1 MNNNI
6 FIPKKINVGFQER
19 EDTYTGKL
27 SYIIYFDEKGKL
39 RKEAS
44 WNNWR
49 NKNIDNIIFENV
61 PTEGFVINKHVGG
74 YSSGWN
80 HRNSYIRIYDPR
92 DFEFEISVENLLYIL
107 ENCTSEKGKGLI
119 GQFIYGWDGKD
130 LVLISC
136 NSPDYKEIK
145 EYNQI
150 VHENK
155 SIKAKDLIIGATY
168 KTKNNE
174 ELIYMGKFD
183 EYNYTGESEG
193 KKFWFYNREASYT
206 KFETMKTIPKNK
218 FIHIVNSDCCN
229 DYAGLFNELECYY
242 HYSPIDESRDEYKY
256 YELDYFKEVMNEVL
270 SKNYWWSGLRVYCDL
285 GDNILTVVTIERKD
299 KNSKDLLKATKK
311 LIKIEKHK
319 TSWSFNEYER
329 EVKYDELI
337 METKSLEELFKK
349 LKPQYKNIY
358 LKNGKLKGGKEN
370 NEQY

>member
-1 MNNNI
+1 MKSNI

-44 WNNWR
+44 WNSWR
-49 NKNIDNIIFENV
+49 NENIDNIIFNNV

-92 DFEFEISVENLLYIL
+92 DFEFEINVENLLYIL

-130 LVLISC
+130 LVLIPC
-136 NSPDYKEIK
+136 DSPDYKEIK

-150 VHENK
+150 IHENK

-168 KTKNNE
+168 KTKNNRD
-174 ELIYMGKFD
+174 LVYMGKFD
-183 EYNYTGESEG
+183 YYGYYEKNEG
-193 KKFWFYNREASYT
+193 KRFWFYDREYSYPF
-206 KFETMKTIPKNK
+206 FETMKTIPKNK
-218 FIHIVNSDCCN
+218 FIHVLDSNCCN
-229 DYAGLFNELECYY
+229 DYADLFNKLECY
-242 HYSPIDESRDEYKY
+242 HCYSPVDHSRNEYKY
-256 YELDYFKEVMNEVL
+256 YGLDYFKKVLNEML
-270 SKNYWWSGLRVYCDL
+270 SRNYWWSSLEVYCDL
-285 GDNILTVVTIERKD
+285 GDNKLTLVTIERKNRNCD
-299 KNSKDLLKATKK
+299 SLLKATKK
-311 LIKIEKHK
+311 SIKIEKYK
-319 TSWSFNEYER
+319 TWSHIEYER
-329 EVKYDELI
+329 EIKYDETI
-337 METKSLEELFKK
+337 METESLEELFEK

-358 LKNGKLKGGKEN
+358 LKNGRLKGGKEN

>member
-1 MNNNI
+1 MKSNI

-19 EDTYTGKL
+19 IGTYTGNL
-27 SYIIYFDEKGKL
+27 AYIIYFDEKGKL

-49 NKNIDNIIFENV
+49 DTNIDNIIFENV

-92 DFEFEISVENLLYIL
+92 DFEFEVSVENLLYIL

-130 LVLISC
+130 LVLIPC
-136 NSPDYKEIK
+136 DSPDYKEIK

-168 KTKNNE
+168 MTKNNE
-174 ELIYMGKFD
+174 ELIYMGRFD

-193 KKFWFYNREASYT
+193 KKFWFYNKEDSYF
-206 KFETMKTIPKNK
+206 KFETMKTISKNK
-218 FIHIVNSDCCN
+218 FIHTVNSNCCD
-229 DYAGLFNELECYY
+229 DYADLFNELECYY
-242 HYSPIDESRDEYKY
+242 RYSPIERDEYKY
-256 YELDYFKEVMNEVL
+256 YDLDYFKEVVNDEIL
-270 SKNYWWSGLRVYCDL
+270 SRNYWWSDLKVYCDL
-285 GDNILTVVTIERKD
+285 GDNILTVVTIKRKD
-299 KNSKDLLKATKK
+299 RDSKDLLKATKESTK
-311 LIKIEKHK
+311 IKKYK
-319 TSWSFNEYER
+319 TWGFNEYER
-329 EVKYDELI
+329 EVKYDEII
-337 METKSLEELFKK
+337 METESLEELFEKI
-349 LKPQYKNIY
+349 KPQYKNIY
-358 LKNGKLKGGKEN
+358 LKNGRLKGGKGN